1 VQAVAHQ
8 GMAVISQFLRESGIL
23 TGSIEAQRRGMDE
36 LAANAEPPEGCT
48 IETRVLGGRP
58 VEHIVPNSSSMD
70 RAVLYLHGG
79 AYCLGSP
86 GTHRNLAG
94 RLAVATGCPAFT
106 LDYRLGPE
114 HPFPAAVDDGVA
126 AVDALVADGIPV
138 TSIAL
143 AGDSAG
149 GGLVMAVLL
158 ARRRMG
164 SELPAAAVCFSP
176 WVDLTQSSDSYNRL
190 ADRDPMVSKENLDMM
205 AAAYLGPADPRDELA
220 SPLFASDFVGLP
232 PVLIE
237 VGSNEA
243 LLDDATALAERLQAD
258 GVDAPVTVWPE
269 MIHVF
274 QAFPGPLVPEAD
286 ASIEKAAGFLR
297 GRLGLGEARPAVD

>member
-1 VQAVAHQ
+1 MAHQ
-8 GMAVISQFLRESGIL
+8 GMAVISQFLRESGFL

-36 LAANAEPPEGCT
+36 MAANAEPPEGCT
-48 IETRVLGGRP
+48 IERRVLGGRP
-58 VEHIVPNSSSMD
+58 VERIVPVFSAED

-86 GTHRNLAG
+86 ATHRNLAG
-94 RLAVATGCPAFT
+94 RLAAAIGCAVFT

-126 AVDALVADGIPV
+126 AAAALVAEGIPI
-138 TSIAL
+138 TGIAL

-158 ARRRMG
+158 ARRRTG

-176 WVDLTQSSDSYNRL
+176 WVDLTQSSDSYARL
-190 ADRDPMVSKENLDMM
+190 ADVDPLVSKDNLDVM

-220 SPLFASDFVGLP
+220 SPFFAADFAGLP
-232 PVLIE
+232 PCSSRWASTRCCSATPRLWRIVSE
-237 VGSNEA
+237 PTGS
-243 LLDDATALAERLQAD
+243 T
-258 GVDAPVTVWPE
+258 PTSP
-269 MIHVF
+269 
-274 QAFPGPLVPEAD
+274 
-286 ASIEKAAGFLR
+286 S
-297 GRLGLGEARPAVD
+297 GRR

>member
-1 VQAVAHQ
+1 MAHQ
-8 GMAVISQFLRESGIL
+8 GMTVISQFLRESGIL
-23 TGSIEAQRRGMDE
+23 TGSIEEQRRGMDE
-36 LAANAEPPEGCT
+36 LAANAEPPEGCS
-48 IETRVLGGRP
+48 IETSVLGGRQ
-58 VEHIVPNSSSMD
+58 VERIVRGSSVGD

-86 GTHRNLAG
+86 ATHRNLAG
-94 RLAVATGCPAFT
+94 RLAAAVDCPVFT

-126 AVDALVADGIPV
+126 AVDALLAEGIPAAG
-138 TSIAL
+138 IAL

-158 ARRRMG
+158 ARRRAR

-176 WVDLTQSSDSYNRL
+176 WVDLTQSSDSYRRL
-190 ADRDPMVSKENLDMM
+190 AEVDPMVSKDNLDVM
-205 AAAYLGPADPRDELA
+205 AAAYLGPADARNELA
-220 SPLFASDFVGLP
+220 SPLFAADFAGLP

-237 VGSNEA
+237 VGENEV
-243 LLDDATALAERLQAD
+243 LLDDATALAERLRSD
-258 GVDAPVTVWPE
+258 EVDATITIWPE

-274 QAFPGPLVPEAD
+274 QAFPGPLMPEAD
-286 ASIEKAAGFLR
+286 ASIEKAGRFLR
-297 GRLGLGEARPAVD
+297 GYLGLEEARPTAD

>member
-1 VQAVAHQ
+1 MAHQ
-8 GMAVISQFLRESGIL
+8 GMAVISQFLRESGFL

-36 LAANAEPPEGCT
+36 MAANAEPPEGCT
-48 IETRVLGGRP
+48 IERRVLGGRP
-58 VEHIVPNSSSMD
+58 VERIVPVFSAED

-86 GTHRNLAG
+86 ATHRNLAG
-94 RLAVATGCPAFT
+94 RLAAAIGCAVFT

-126 AVDALVADGIPV
+126 AAAALVAEGIPI
-138 TSIAL
+138 TGIAL

-158 ARRRMG
+158 ARRRTG

-176 WVDLTQSSDSYNRL
+176 WVDLTQSSDSYARL
-190 ADRDPMVSKENLDMM
+190 ADVDPLVSKDNLDVM

-220 SPLFASDFVGLP
+220 SPLFAADFAGLP

-237 VGSNEA
+237 VGEHEV
-243 LLDDATALAERLQAD
+243 LLGDATALADRLRAD
-258 GVDAPVTVWPE
+258 GVDTDVTVWPE

-286 ASIEKAAGFLR
+286 ASIERAGLFLR
-297 GRLGLGEARPAVD
+297 GCLGLEGAGPVTD

>member
-1 VQAVAHQ
+1 MAHQ
-8 GMAVISQFLRESGIL
+8 GMAVISQFLRESGFL

-36 LAANAEPPEGCT
+36 MAANAEPPEDCT
-48 IETRVLGGRP
+48 IERRVLGGRP
-58 VEHIVPNSSSMD
+58 VERIVPAFSAED

-86 GTHRNLAG
+86 ATHRNLAG
-94 RLAVATGCPAFT
+94 RLAAAVGCPVFT

-126 AVDALVADGIPV
+126 AVDGLLAEDIPV
-138 TSIAL
+138 SGIAL

-158 ARRRMG
+158 SRRRAA

-176 WVDLTQSSDSYNRL
+176 WVDLTQSSDSYARL
-190 ADRDPMVSKENLDMM
+190 ADVDPLVSKDNLDVM

-220 SPLFASDFVGLP
+220 SPLFAADFAGLP

-237 VGSNEA
+237 VGDHEV
-243 LLDDATALAERLQAD
+243 LLDDATALADRLRAD
-258 GVDAPVTVWPE
+258 GVETDVTVWPE

-286 ASIEKAAGFLR
+286 ASIERAAVFLR
-297 GRLGLGEARPAVD
+297 SCLDLEGAGPATD

>member
-1 VQAVAHQ
+1 VQTLAHQ

-23 TGSIEAQRRGMDE
+23 SGSIEAQRRGMEE

-58 VEHIVPNSSSMD
+58 VERIAPDSSSDD

-79 AYCLGSP
+79 AYCVGSP
-86 GTHRNLAG
+86 ATHRNLAG
-94 RLAVATGCPAFT
+94 RLAAATGCPVFT

-114 HPFPAAVDDGVA
+114 HPFPAAVEDGVA
-126 AVDALVADGIPV
+126 ALDALVAEGIPAASSAV
-138 TSIAL
+138 

-158 ARRRMG
+158 ARRRAG

-176 WVDLTQSSDSYNRL
+176 WVDLTQSSDSYKRL
-190 ADRDPMVSKENLDMM
+190 ADVDPMVSKDDLDMM

-237 VGSNEA
+237 VGSNEV
-243 LLDDATALAERLQAD
+243 LLDDATALAGRLQAD
-258 GVDAPVTVWPE
+258 RVDANLTIWPD

-286 ASIEKAAGFLR
+286 ASIGKAAGFLR
-297 GRLGLGEARPAVD
+297 DNLALEGVEPVVD